1 MASSA
6 PRPDLVWPH
15 SRLETPARTSAGSP
29 GSPPVRHS
37 CSTQHRLYRSHRA
50 VAAAAGWSHRQPR
63 PAALSASPAGTAQ
76 PGPRIHSN
84 WASLAWLGLTSCTAW
99 LVTLQCRNCRLCRK
113 LSASVICRR
122 GECEIQ
128 AAVPARLP
136 GPPAHH
142 VSQSR

>member
-6 PRPDLVWPH
+6 PRPDPVWPH

-37 CSTQHRLYRSHRA
+37 CSTQHRLYR
-50 VAAAAGWSHRQPR
+50 SHRQPR

-99 LVTLQCRNCRLCRK
+99 LGTLQCRNCRLCRK
-113 LSASVICRR
+113 LSATAICRR
-122 GECEIQ
+122 GECEIE
-128 AAVPARLP
+128 AAVPARLS
-136 GPPAHH
+136 GPPTHH
-142 VSQSR
+142 DSQADNRVLWSRAY